1 MEKGYCADGRER
13 ASNFRSDIRVLNSRT
28 RSVVCEENTKRRIEI
43 IKLIKRL
50 EVLKRT
56 MEALKKIYADSRM

>member
-1 MEKGYCADGRER
+1 M
-13 ASNFRSDIRVLNSRT
+13 
-28 RSVVCEENTKRRIEI
+28 VCEENTKRRIEI